1 MHAVRKPDPGEP
13 SSLSKLKFQ
22 WSKLKYLE
30 VKMNFSIK
38 LLMDLIPKYSMAFYG
53 LYNGY
58 IQRKSENVSH
68 IYPKNILFNC
78 KQTEIFCEQTE
89 ILSSGSFGRKLFS
102 RHVLHGEIVCPR
114 MTSDWIEI

>member
-1 MHAVRKPDPGEP
+1 
-13 SSLSKLKFQ
+13 
-22 WSKLKYLE
+22 
-30 VKMNFSIK
+30 MNFSIK
-38 LLMDLIPKYSMAFYG
+38 LLMILIPKYSMAFYG

-68 IYPKNILFNC
+68 IYPKNTHFNC

-102 RHVLHGEIVCPR
+102 RHAQTLYI
-114 MTSDWIEI
+114 SKSS